1 MKFWKSY
8 LFKNLSAGIA
18 FFSLLGCE
26 DVIEVNVPQEEPRLI
41 VNALI
46 RVNPNSNFV
55 NLRVK
60 VSLTN
65 SFFGEIPVTNLEQ
78 ITLAGAALVDYNDP
92 GSGIYEGVRS
102 RESFES
108 LEGEEILLQIT
119 WEDKRYYA
127 STTYIPAVP
136 IDSLVIGS
144 NTLFDEDETE
154 VIITFTDNPDRKNYY
169 IFDMGFG
176 NFNTVD
182 DQFIQGQQF
191 TFSYFYDQKFEPGQ
205 ELSISI
211 LGADQS
217 FYNYM
222 NLLIEQTEDNFGV
235 FETPAATVRGNIFDV
250 TELDNIDYFDNLK
263 IPNEFPLG
271 YFAVVQEY
279 SQSIIIE

>member
-1 MKFWKSY
+1 MV
-8 LFKNLSAGIA
+8 
-18 FFSLLGCE
+18 FFSLFGCE
-26 DVIEVNVPQEEPRLI
+26 DVVEVDLPNEEPRLI

-46 RVNPNSNFV
+46 RVNPDSDLV

-60 VSLTN
+60 VSQTN
-65 SFFGEIPVTNLEQ
+65 SFFDEIPVTNLEQ
-78 ITLAGAALVDYNDP
+78 ITLAGAILVDTNNP

-102 RESFES
+102 RDYIES

-127 STTYIPAVP
+127 STTYIPTVP
-136 IDSLVIGS
+136 IDNIKVGN
-144 NTLFDEDETE
+144 NTLFNEDETE
-154 VIITFTDNPDRKNYY
+154 IIITFTDNPDRTNFYV
-169 IFDMGFG
+169 FDMGFG
-176 NFNTVD
+176 NFTTTD

-191 TFSYFYDQKFEPGQ
+191 QFSYFYDQKFQPGQ
-205 ELSISI
+205 ELVISI

-250 TELDNIDYFDNLK
+250 TELDNIDFFDNVN
-263 IPNEFPLG
+263 IPNEFALG
-271 YFAVVQEY
+271 YFAVAQEY
-279 SQSIIIE
+279 SQSITIE